1 MVQQKI
7 KEYMN
12 AKGIKYSWV
21 ANKLGMSN
29 TTFGT
34 IMNGTRT
41 LKADEFF
48 AICKSLEVPPETFDP
63 DKAEFVGA

>member
-48 AICKSLEVPPETFDP
+48 AICKALEVPPEMFQP
-63 DKAEFVGA
+63 CEVSA

>member
-21 ANKLGMSN
+21 ADKLGMSN

-34 IMNGTRT
+34 IMNGQRN
-41 LKADEFF
+41 LRADEFF
-48 AICKSLEVPPETFDP
+48 AICKVLEVSPEIFEP
-63 DKAEFVGA
+63 EAEFVGT